1 MPVAGTSAVMELT
14 ALVEQF
20 RQTLPLGEAGVD
32 FFFALGYFRALGSS
46 DCRTHALADYVST
59 SDKPPGP
66 LMGDHSKREAK

>member
-32 FFFALGYFRALGSS
+32 FFLALGYFRALGLSEGRS
-46 DCRTHALADYVST
+46 HEIAEHVSA
-59 SDKPPGP
+59 PAAQ
-66 LMGDHSKREAK
+66 LL